1 MCRSGAGTRPR
12 RTGTESKEGFRKTE
26 NRQVNVEVLGP
37 PDRFRPD
44 RGGGPARFPPDV
56 TATRHNALVD
66 DIEIRPKNSSFAKQC
81 PQRVQLD
88 VLQPCEPLPDPPFLQ
103 MLYRA
108 GNEHEDDTFALLFDG
123 VEGAVVIEAEDPND
137 REWQTLQAVK
147 DGALVIAGSRL
158 PIDHRAQ
165 RVGQPD
171 LLVRHGEG
179 YLPIEV
185 KSHKAL
191 ERVRK
196 AGTGAALVSD
206 VTTPFFD
213 AAAADVEHNARKHVG
228 DLMQLAHYRALLEA
242 AGMAAPDCFA
252 AGVCGTEG
260 VIVWHDLAAPVL
272 DPPEYLDDPPAGHIS
287 AMERYDTEFAHRLG
301 IFRAAE
307 AHFFDE
313 VTPLLAEPIVC
324 DQCDMCRWREWCGD
338 RLEEVADLSLIAG
351 VGVGRRALYKA
362 HGIDDLHDLAALD
375 WRTAELVRGKVDVE
389 GLGLK
394 AVGRPA
400 TTPLADVI
408 ANRPKQVEVLS
419 ALGLQSVG
427 DLETIDTKTLD
438 VCTAGAPNAA
448 TQIELARARVG
459 ESPAYR
465 KRGVDT
471 VTVPRADIEVDVDME
486 NTNDGCYLWGAL
498 VTDRRGEVPTVR
510 YMPFVTWDPD
520 IEAGELIAFKDFWSW
535 FSDLRAEASGDGAS
549 FKAYCYS
556 KSAEQGQ
563 MTRVADRL
571 GLRDDVDEFWASN
584 DWVDLLEV
592 VRAQLITGR
601 SMGLKETAPLSG
613 FAWRSGDS
621 GGTLAMVKY
630 DQAIGE
636 DTGPAGRAAAQEW
649 ILEYNEDDV
658 RATAALREWLGGPAG
673 ELPSIESAGD

>member
-1 MCRSGAGTRPR
+1 MPIPARSGR
-12 RTGTESKEGFRKTE
+12 
-26 NRQVNVEVLGP
+26 
-37 PDRFRPD
+37 RPD
-44 RGGGPARFPPDV
+44 LIQAGV

-66 DIEIRPKNSSFAKQC
+66 AIEIRPRDSSFAKLC

-123 VEGAVVIEAEDPND
+123 VDGAVVIEAEDVND

-147 DGALVIAGSRL
+147 NGALVIAGGRL
-158 PIDHRAQ
+158 PIDHEAH

-171 LLVRHGEG
+171 LLVQHGEG

-191 ERVRK
+191 ERVK
-196 AGTGAALVSD
+196 KEGTGAALVCD

-213 AAAADVEHNARKHVG
+213 AAVVDVEHNPRKHLG
-228 DLMQLAHYRALLEA
+228 DLMQLAHYRALLDA
-242 AGMAAPDCFA
+242 AGIGSPGCFV
-252 AGVCGTEG
+252 AGVCGSEG

-272 DPPEYLDDPPAGHIS
+272 DPPEYLDEPPTERIS
-287 AMERYDTEFAHRLG
+287 AMTRYDIEFAHRVG
-301 IFRAAE
+301 ISQAAE

-313 VTPLLAEPIVC
+313 VTSLLAEPIVC
-324 DQCDMCRWREWCGD
+324 EQCDMCRWREWCGEQ
-338 RLEEVADLSLIAG
+338 LEEVADLSLITG
-351 VGVGRRALYKA
+351 VGVGRRSLYKA
-362 HGIDDLHDLAALD
+362 HGIEDLHALAALD
-375 WRTAELVRGKVDVE
+375 WRTAELVCSKVDVE
-389 GLGLK
+389 GLRQK
-394 AVGRPA
+394 AEGRSA
-400 TTPLADVI
+400 STPLAEVI
-408 ANRPKQVEVLS
+408 ANRPKQVEVLA
-419 ALGLQSVG
+419 ALGFETVG
-427 DLETIDTKTLD
+427 DLETIDTKTLA
-438 VCTAGAPNAA
+438 VCAAGASNAA
-448 TQIELARARVG
+448 GQIELARARVG
-459 ESPAYR
+459 AAPAYR
-465 KRGVDT
+465 KRGVDM

-498 VTDRRGEVPTVR
+498 VTDRRGGAPTVR

-535 FSDLRAEASGDGAS
+535 FSHLRAEAAGDDAS

-563 MTRVADRL
+563 MTRIADRL
-571 GLRDDVDEFWASN
+571 GLRDEVDEFLASD

-601 SMGLKETAPLSG
+601 SMGLKETAPLAG

-630 DQAIGE
+630 DQAIDE
-636 DTGPAGRAAAQEW
+636 ETGPEGRAAAQEW
-649 ILEYNEDDV
+649 LLEYNEDDV
-658 RATAALREWLGGPAG
+658 RATAALRAWLDGPAR